1 MVVLKGLLIG
11 FLLALPVGP
20 AGAISTRRALT
31 QGYRACFLSGLG
43 ASVSDVIYLM
53 ILEFAFPSLRPSFT
67 LYWMRAIAGIFITYI
82 GVTLLLP
89 FDPAS
94 EAPKVQE
101 NQNDFAIFASTLLVS
116 VANPATLVSL
126 SVMLEAFDARDPSL
140 PVHSVALLIVSVFCG
155 SATLWLVLARGLSN
169 PRFLFLARRA
179 SAILFLSLG
188 LGIVWV
194 ALVK

>member
-53 ILEFAFPSLRPSFT
+53 ILELASPSLRPSFT
-67 LYWMRAIAGIFITYI
+67 FHWIRAIAGIFITYI
-82 GVTLLLP
+82 GATLLLP
-89 FDPAS
+89 FDQANKGPRM
-94 EAPKVQE
+94 QE
-101 NQNDFAIFASTLLVS
+101 NQNDLTVFASTFLMS
-116 VANPATLVSL
+116 VANPAILDSL
-126 SVMLEAFDARDPSL
+126 SVLLEAIDLNDPSL
-140 PVHSVALLIVSVFCG
+140 QVRSVTLLIVSVFCG

>member
-53 ILEFAFPSLRPSFT
+53 ILEIASPRLRPSFT
-67 LYWMRAIAGIFITYI
+67 FHWIRAIAGIFITYI

-94 EAPKVQE
+94 EVPKVQE
-101 NQNDFAIFASTLLVS
+101 NQNDLVVFASTFLTS
-116 VANPATLVSL
+116 VANPASLVSL
-126 SVMLEAFDARDPSL
+126 TVLLEAFDVRDLSL

-155 SATLWLVLARGLSN
+155 STTLWLVLARGLSN
-169 PRFLFLARRA
+169 ARFLFVARRA
-179 SAILFLSLG
+179 SAILFLSVG
-188 LGIVWV
+188 LGIVWI

>member
-31 QGYRACFLSGLG
+31 RGYRACFLSGLG
-43 ASVSDVIYLM
+43 ASVSDVIYLT
-53 ILEFAFPSLRPSFT
+53 ILEFASPSLRPSFT
-67 LYWMRAIAGIFITYI
+67 FHWIRAIAGIFITYI

-89 FDPAS
+89 FEQSS
-94 EAPKVQE
+94 EGPKMQE
-101 NQNDFAIFASTLLVS
+101 NQKHIAVFASTFLIS
-116 VANPATLVSL
+116 VANPAILVSL
-126 SVMLEAFDARDPSL
+126 SVLLEAFDLNDPSL
-140 PVHSVALLIVSVFCG
+140 QAHSVALLIVSVFCG

-169 PRFLFLARRA
+169 PRFLFIARRV

-188 LGIVWV
+188 LGIVWL

>member
-1 MVVLKGLLIG
+1 MVVFKGLLIG
-11 FLLALPVGP
+11 LLLALPVGP

-67 LYWMRAIAGIFITYI
+67 LHWMRAIAGIFITYI

-89 FDPAS
+89 FDPTS
-94 EAPKVQE
+94 EIPKAQE
-101 NQNDFAIFASTLLVS
+101 NQNDFAIFASTFLVS

-126 SVMLEAFDARDPSL
+126 SVMLEAFDVRDPSI

-155 SATLWLVLARGLSN
+155 ATTLWLGLARGLSN